1 MVRKGFIYQYS
12 CLLAFFFCCIS
23 VMAQPAQI
31 QETSLPMDVLQV
43 CPPSPSDSQYAP
55 FQASKFIIGE
65 IVITGNRKT
74 KAYIIER
81 ELTFKSGDSVL
92 LPDLVKQFEFAR
104 TQLYNTRLFNEI
116 IVSLKSFHGFVVD
129 IQIDVKERWY
139 IFPVPYLKPIDR
151 NLSAWADKG
160 YSVDRVNYGLK
171 LSWNN
176 LTGRNDKLRAWL
188 ITGYTQQMQ
197 LAYELPYID
206 KALKQGLGFNVSY
219 ATQKELNTNTIGNT
233 QVFLNADSIDYA
245 GKYLSYNFNSS
256 VSWYYRPGIL
266 SRHMVRIGYSI
277 SKVDSAVIVS
287 NPKYFNKPQEVVR
300 YPEFTYNWEYNK
312 IDYIAYPQKGM
323 TAALEFYK
331 RGFSPEMNLWQ
342 FSAKTTNA
350 WKFKNR
356 FSYVLNFGG
365 VLKLP
370 FDQPFFNQRLM
381 GFGDYYLRGY
391 EKYVIDGV
399 ASFIIRNTMRKEI
412 LNFDVPNFRKN
423 SRSTIPFHV
432 FAKVYT
438 DIGYAKSQYYIP
450 SSLNNRMLYTWGA
463 GVDVVTLYDL
473 VFRFEY
479 SMNQLGESG
488 FFFHLRNDF

>member
-1 MVRKGFIYQYS
+1 MFEKGFLYRGGCWLL
-12 CLLAFFFCCIS
+12 CLFCC
-23 VMAQPAQI
+23 VRAMAQPAAT
-31 QETSLPMDVLQV
+31 QELALPLAFQQD
-43 CPPSPSDSQYAP
+43 CPPNPSDSVYAP
-55 FQASKFIIGE
+55 YAGSSFVIGQ
-65 IVITGNRKT
+65 IFITGNRKT

-81 ELTFKSGDSVL
+81 ELTFKEGDSVY
-92 LPDLVKQFEFAR
+92 LPELVKQFEFAR
-104 TQLYNTRLFNEI
+104 TQLYNTRLFNQV

-206 KALKQGLGFNVSY
+206 KALKQGIGFNLSY
-219 ATQKELNTNTIGNT
+219 ATQKELNTNTIGNE

-245 GKYLSYNFNSS
+245 GKYLSYAFNSS

-266 SRHMVRIGYSI
+266 SRHMVRLGYAI
-277 SKVDSAVIVS
+277 QKVDSAVLVS
-287 NPKYFNKPQEVVR
+287 NPYYFGKPQELVR
-300 YPEFTYNWEYNK
+300 FPEFTYNWDYNK
-312 IDYIAYPQKGM
+312 IDYIVYPQKGHS
-323 TAALEFYK
+323 LFFEFYK

-342 FSAKTTNA
+342 FTARTTHA
-350 WKFKNR
+350 WKFKHR
-356 FSYVLNFGG
+356 MSYVINFGG
-365 VLKLP
+365 ILKLP

-399 ASFIIRNTMRKEI
+399 ASFLVRNTMRKEI
-412 LNFDVPNFRKN
+412 WNFNVPNFRKN
-423 SRSTIPFHV
+423 SRADIPFHV

-438 DIGYAKSQYYIP
+438 DLGYAKSKYYIP
-450 SSLNNRMLYTWGA
+450 SSLNNQMLYTWGA

-479 SMNQLGESG
+479 SFNQLGESG